1 MLREEHHPLYR
12 HHCPPTY
19 HILVACLFM
28 MIEALLTGIAPD
40 LGHARKE
47 LLTSEEKEQMRRAE
61 RIGLETIALTIRG
74 AVDSAP
80 VTEAAT
86 ARLEQLGYQVVPE
99 TGQPADVTVKIKCE
113 ETKTWEGTGRSGGD
127 ADMADAAMRLW
138 KGPACQIS
146 FRVGSRKST
155 WQHEVRA
162 GFSDAQEAAKKTG
175 QPDSGVYAIAALS
188 EHIRKD
194 TFPFL
199 LAAEWG
205 QASRLVPALDAASTT
220 GGQKV
225 TLIELLGNM
234 MSVETIPRLI
244 AALKDPDPAIVHAA
258 ATALG
263 TIGHE
268 DGIPPL
274 LSLFKTGT
282 PEQHRAAAVGLGRL
296 APLHPN
302 SDIVPTFL
310 STLLQEPVPTQ
321 IILVRALSKTT
332 DRRALDPLRSL
343 NRSILTQG
351 RNDMSPE
358 LKELNATIRT
368 ALDQLY
374 GPHTEE

>member
-1 MLREEHHPLYR
+1 MSLDHRPRKHQLMF
-12 HHCPPTY
+12 
-19 HILVACLFM
+19 VSLFLTVG
-28 MIEALLTGIAPD
+28 ALLIGIAPD
-40 LGHARKE
+40 LSQARKE
-47 LLTSEEKEQMRRAE
+47 LLTSEEKEQMRRTE
-61 RIGLETIALTIRG
+61 TIYLEVIALTLRG

-80 VTEAAT
+80 VTKAAT
-86 ARLEQLGYQVVPE
+86 ARLEQLGYRVIPE
-99 TGQPADVTVKIKCE
+99 AGQPADVTVKVKCE
-113 ETKTWEGTGRSGGD
+113 EAKTWEGTGRSGGD
-127 ADMADAAMRLW
+127 ADMVDAAMRLW

-146 FRVGSRKST
+146 YRFGSRTSN
-155 WQHEVRA
+155 WRHEVRTD
-162 GFSDAQEAAKKTG
+162 FSDAQEAAKKSG
-175 QPDSGVYAIAALS
+175 QPDSGTYAITALT
-188 EHIRKD
+188 EQLRKD

-205 QASRLVPALDAASTT
+205 HASRLVPALDAASTT

-225 TLIELLGNM
+225 TLIDLLGNM
-234 MSVETIPRLI
+234 MSIETIPRLI

-268 DGIPPL
+268 DCIPPL
-274 LSLFKTGT
+274 LSLFKSGT

-310 STLLQEPVPTQ
+310 GTLLQEPVPTQ

-343 NRSILTQG
+343 NRSVLTQA
-351 RNDMSPE
+351 RNDTSPE
-358 LKELNATIRT
+358 LKELKATIRT